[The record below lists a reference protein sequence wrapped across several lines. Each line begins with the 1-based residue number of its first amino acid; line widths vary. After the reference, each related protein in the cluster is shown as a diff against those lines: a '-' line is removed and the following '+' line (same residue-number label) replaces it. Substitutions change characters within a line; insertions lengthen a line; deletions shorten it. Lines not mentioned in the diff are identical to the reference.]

1 MTAPNTTAAKRRV
14 AVIYDGFPHYRRGII
29 EELAASDRYEYYF
42 FCDEG
47 YRDQSIKAYSF
58 KPGIN
63 VVRTRSF
70 TLGPYYVQRGIL
82 GRIRALKISLCIFL
96 GNPWFAS
103 YWLLTPLLRLLG
115 KKVLFWTHG
124 WISAREPFLRRT
136 MKSAFFKL
144 PNGLLLY
151 GRRSRQIGLARGFAA
166 ERMSIISNSLDYRS
180 QKGVFDA
187 LSGVQRETIRREL
200 GLPLEPKI
208 LICTA
213 RLTKACRFD
222 ILLHAAHQ
230 LLARKHDVF
239 VLLVG
244 DGPESQS
251 LAELGASL
259 DVPLRLWGPCYDELA
274 LAKLYKASDLTV
286 SPGKVGLTAMHSM
299 AYGTPVISHD
309 NLDRQMPEFESIVA
323 GATGDFFVENSS
335 DDLASVI
342 AGWFGAH
349 AEKPERECVA
359 RIEAEFTPT
368 YQRGVIE
375 AALASLEAT
384 V

>member
-1 MTAPNTTAAKRRV
+1 MALPNTTLGKHRV
-14 AVIYDGFPHYRRGII
+14 AIIYDGFPHYRKGII

-42 FCDEG
+42 FCDDG
-47 YRDQSIKAYSF
+47 YRDKSIKTYLF

-82 GRIRALKISLCIFL
+82 RSIRLLKISFCIFL

-103 YWLLTPLLRLLG
+103 YWFLTPILRLLG

-124 WISAREPFLRRT
+124 WISASEPFLRRT
-136 MKSAFFKL
+136 MKSTFFKL

-151 GRRSRQIGLARGFAA
+151 GRRSKEIGLSRGFAA
-166 ERMSIISNSLDYRS
+166 ERMSVVSNSLDYRI
-180 QKGVFDA
+180 QKVIFDS
-187 LSGVQRETIRREL
+187 LGGVQQASVRREL
-200 GLPLEPKI
+200 GLPLAPKI

-213 RLTKACRFD
+213 RLTRACRFD
-222 ILLHAAHQ
+222 ILLRA
-230 LLARKHDVF
+230 ARKLIADNHDVF
-239 VLLVG
+239 VLLIG
-244 DGPESQS
+244 DGPEIES

-259 DVPLRLWGPCYDELA
+259 EVPLRFWGPCYDELT

-309 NLDRQMPEFESIVA
+309 NMDRQMPEIESVIA
-323 GATGDFFVENSS
+323 GETGDFFVENAS
-335 DDLASVI
+335 DDLACVI
-342 AGWFGAH
+342 AKWFDAH
-349 AEKPERECVA
+349 PEKPEGRCVA
-359 RIEAEFTPT
+359 RIEAEFTPR
-368 YQRGVIE
+368 YQRAVIE
-375 AALASLEAT
+375 AALASLEHSA
-384 V
+384 